1 MWLTLGV
8 VVVLLMAAIAFRVMR
23 APRRHPPG
31 QVPMEPIDAES
42 LQADVKALAKIDIG
56 SLRELLTADDAVSS
70 FAARATSGKGSAADK
85 ARAIVAALAQRKD
98 KQAFVDWSLFEPR
111 AGSPLTAAET
121 WRALQRDGARAQ
133 LYPLELAALA
143 VAALRS
149 VDVPAL
155 LAEVYQYPNEKKPLD
170 PSGRFGYFG
179 AYVPEGQGKR
189 AVFDA
194 YGGRTVAPA
203 AADFVVLNDAQAVG
217 AALAIR
223 AVDELRNRIDV
234 QHAHADADA
243 AIALLPKS
251 PTTHG
256 ARAEILL
263 GEKAHVGEGEKELA
277 TALALRDDAVR
288 HAQIAVHKLALQDP
302 ISAQR
307 EIVPLFKDQPDFAL
321 AHALRATALMMFDE
335 FGAAR
340 PELET
345 AERLDPQLPLV
356 PQLWAQLLAAEGNLD
371 AALVKAQ
378 EAVKQ
383 RPNDPQPLYILLR
396 IEKRLNRDADMRRHA
411 HRLIELSPEP
421 ERESRRTML
430 KRALGDDVFEARPD
444 AGAAV
449 KDAAAPAQ

>member
-1 MWLTLGV
+1 
-8 VVVLLMAAIAFRVMR
+8 
-23 APRRHPPG
+23 
-31 QVPMEPIDAES
+31 MEPIDAES
-42 LQADVKALAKIDIG
+42 LQVDVKALAKIDIG
-56 SLRELLTADDAVSS
+56 KLSELLTPDDAVAS
-70 FAARATSGKGSAADK
+70 FAAHATSGKSSAADK
-85 ARAIVAALAQRKD
+85 AQAIVSALAQRKD
-98 KQAFVDWSLFEPR
+98 KQAFVDWSLYEPR
-111 AGSPLTAAET
+111 VGPPLTAAET
-121 WRALQRDGARAQ
+121 WRTLQRDGARAN

-155 LAEVYQYPNEKKPLD
+155 VAEVYRYPNEKKPLD

-179 AYVPEGQGKR
+179 AYVPEGQGKG

-223 AVDELRNRIDV
+223 AMDELRNSIDV
-234 QHAHADADA
+234 THAHADADA
-243 AIALLPKS
+243 AVTLLPNS

-256 ARAEILL
+256 ARAQLLL
-263 GEKAHVGEGEKELA
+263 GEKARVSEGEKELD
-277 TALALRDDAVR
+277 TALKLRDDAVR
-288 HAQIAVHKLALQDP
+288 HVQIAVHKLALQDP

-307 EIVPLFKDQPDFAL
+307 EIVPVFKDQPDFAL
-321 AHALRATALMMFDE
+321 AHALRATALMMFTE

-345 AERLDPQLPLV
+345 TERLDPQLPLV

-371 AALVKAQ
+371 AALLKAR

-383 RPNDPQPLYILLR
+383 RPNDPQPLFILVR
-396 IEKRLNRDADMRRHA
+396 IEKRLNHDADMRAHA
-411 HRLIELSPEP
+411 RRLIELSPEP

-430 KRALGDDVFEARPD
+430 KRALGDDVFDARPD
-444 AGAAV
+444 AGAAA
-449 KDAAAPAQ
+449 KDAAEPAQ